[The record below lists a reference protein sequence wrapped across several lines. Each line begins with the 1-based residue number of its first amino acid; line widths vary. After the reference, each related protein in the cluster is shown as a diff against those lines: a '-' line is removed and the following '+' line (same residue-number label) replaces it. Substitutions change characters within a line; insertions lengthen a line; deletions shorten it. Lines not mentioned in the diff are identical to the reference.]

1 MRLKFYCMLS
11 LASLI
16 VFSSA
21 LRPQDLQKPAAEF
34 TSSDLPIVIIN
45 TNGQEIIDE
54 PKITADMGIID
65 NGSARNNVTDS
76 FNGYNGKIGIELR
89 GQTSQ
94 GFPKKPYAVELRD
107 TLGAD
112 LEASLLGMPKN
123 EDWILYATYN
133 DKTFMRD
140 ILIYKLA
147 RQLGWYASRTRYC
160 ELVLN
165 GEYMGVYVLM
175 EKIKRGKNRV
185 NIAKMDTT
193 CIAGDELTGGYII
206 KADKKDDDEDCWYSK
221 YPGNGYN
228 REFIYEYPK
237 TEDITP
243 EQKEYIKNYF
253 DTFEDVLAGPNFAD
267 TANGYSK
274 YIDVNSFIDYMLL
287 TEFCKNVDGF
297 RISTYMYKQRDSQG
311 GKLFM
316 GPLWDYNNA
325 FGNCDYAMGPY
336 STGWQLDFDP
346 PNPPDGDK
354 REIIFWFKRLLE
366 DKAFAD
372 KLNARWFQLRGT
384 ALKYEN
390 ITAVMDSL
398 ALVVDE
404 AKERNFERWPILDEI
419 VWPNPY
425 IWYTYAGEVAYLK
438 TWIEDRLGW
447 MDENMF
453 GETIAVAEEPNAP
466 MPKAYALMQNY
477 PNPFNP
483 STVIKYQLKDA
494 AKVTLKVYDML
505 GKEAAVLVDDTQ
517 EAGYHSARFEG
528 ANLAAGVYFYSLKA
542 GSYTATKKMILL
554 K

>member
-1 MRLKFYCMLS
+1 MLS
-11 LASLI
+11 LASLS

-21 LRPQDLQKPAAEF
+21 LRPQDLQKPAGSAAEF
-34 TSSDLPIVIIN
+34 TSSNLPIIVIN
-45 TNGQEIIDE
+45 TNGQEIVDE

-76 FNGYNGKIGIELR
+76 YNGYNGKIGIELR

-94 GFPKKPYAVELRD
+94 DFPKKPYAVELRD
-107 TLGAD
+107 TLGND
-112 LEASLLGMPKN
+112 LEASILGMPKN

-140 ILIYKLA
+140 ILIYSLA
-147 RQLGWYASRTRYC
+147 RKLGWYASRTRYC

-185 NIAKMDTT
+185 NIAKMDET

-206 KADKKDDDEDCWYSK
+206 KADKKDDDEDSWYSK
-221 YPGNGYN
+221 YPGSGYN

-237 TEDITP
+237 TEDITE
-243 EQKEYIKNYF
+243 EQKAYIKNYI
-253 DTFEDVLAGPNFAD
+253 DTFEDVLAGSNFAD
-267 TANGYSK
+267 TLNGYSK
-274 YIDVNSFIDYMLL
+274 YIDVNSFIDYMLM

-297 RISTYMYKQRDSQG
+297 RISTYMYKERDSKG

-372 KLNARWFQLRGT
+372 KLNARWFRLRGT
-384 ALKYEN
+384 TLKYEN
-390 ITAVMDSL
+390 ITALMDSL

-425 IWYTYAGEVAYLK
+425 IWYTYEGEVNYLK

-494 AKVTLKVYDML
+494 ARVTLKVYDML
-505 GKEAAVLVDDTQ
+505 GKEIAILADETQ

-528 ANLAAGVYFYSLKA
+528 ASLAAGVYFYSLKA
-542 GSYTATKKMILL
+542 GSYTATKKMLLL